1 MYEQEYKRG
10 QIYDIGASE
19 LLPGEQ
25 GITRPGLIVSS
36 NVGNRTNQSVI
47 IAFLT
52 TIQKERSINYGP
64 IKATGKLSYVQCNQ
78 LQTVSKKRIG
88 KIMGQ
93 LSENEMREVDKRLD
107 EALDLSYADDTP
119 LKEKEKEIEI
129 LKIQL
134 KELREQPRDE
144 VALQVEADMW
154 KGLYE
159 KALDMLVG
167 KKLSADLQPE
177 PVVETIPKEPVVKQ
191 DSLED
196 AKLDINRATFDE
208 LRGIGFS
215 ANVAL
220 SLING
225 RPYKTVEELKK
236 LPGLTAMGY
245 GILQTKVC
253 CVPMEAK
260 PVKSGKVNVNTA
272 SVNEI
277 ASVGMGTCTA
287 SQIKRWQRKNGDFKS
302 LDDLLKV
309 PRFGQQ
315 CLKKYGKMLE
325 V

>member
-25 GITRPGLIVSS
+25 AITRPGLIVSS
-36 NVGNRTNQSVI
+36 DVGNRTNQSVI
-47 IAFLT
+47 ITFLT
-52 TIQKERSINYGP
+52 TMQKERSINYGP
-64 IKATGKLSYVQCNQ
+64 IKATGKLAYVQCNQ

-107 EALDLSYADDTP
+107 EALDLGYVDDTP

-144 VALQVEADMW
+144 VALRVEADMW

-177 PVVETIPKEPVVKQ
+177 PAVEANPEPPKEKEP
-191 DSLED
+191 S
-196 AKLDINRATFDE
+196 KLDINRATFDE

-287 SQIKRWQRKNGDFKS
+287 SQIKRYQRKNGDFKS